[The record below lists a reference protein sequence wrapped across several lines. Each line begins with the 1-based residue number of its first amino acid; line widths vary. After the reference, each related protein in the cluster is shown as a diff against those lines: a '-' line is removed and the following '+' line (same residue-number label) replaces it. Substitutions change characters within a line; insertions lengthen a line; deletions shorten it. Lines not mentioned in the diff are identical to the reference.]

1 MNTHTK
7 IFAHRGFSGR
17 YPENTMLAFTKAVE
31 TGCYGIE
38 IDVQLTKDG
47 ELVIIHDEG
56 VERTTG
62 AKGYI
67 RDYTLDQIK
76 ELNASGKWGDQFG
89 KTEIPTLDE
98 YCRMI
103 AGTSMVTN
111 IELKNSIFPYPG
123 MEEKVWKMIQK
134 YHLEDRVLISSFNH
148 YSLLKFKELAADIPC
163 GILEESIVVDEAQY
177 ADRLGMQFLHPSHPA
192 VTEVYVEKAR
202 EYGLGIN
209 TWTVNDEELM
219 KKLIRLGVHGIITNY
234 PDVAVRL

>member
-76 ELNASGKWGDQFG
+76 ELNASGKW
-89 KTEIPTLDE
+89 
-98 YCRMI
+98 
-103 AGTSMVTN
+103 A
-111 IELKNSIFPYPG
+111 
-123 MEEKVWKMIQK
+123 
-134 YHLEDRVLISSFNH
+134 ISSEKQKSPH
-148 YSLLKFKELAADIPC
+148 WMSIAA
-163 GILEESIVVDEAQY
+163 
-177 ADRLGMQFLHPSHPA
+177 
-192 VTEVYVEKAR
+192 
-202 EYGLGIN
+202 
-209 TWTVNDEELM
+209 
-219 KKLIRLGVHGIITNY
+219 
-234 PDVAVRL
+234 